1 MGQSYLYN
9 ISWRSSTEMFV
20 GFHIQVREFANY
32 AVVGHSSGRKLCLIV
47 GIFTQSPCSATTII
61 LLRGSRLKQGLEQ
74 IQPPRPQCL
83 RIAIAG
89 NTKSTIVIHYIPDS
103 KEIKPIEP
111 RVRDVVDFWDFIRI
125 RSTVS
130 RTIHCSL

>member
-1 MGQSYLYN
+1 MIRADAGHMMVRKVCL
-9 ISWRSSTEMFV
+9 FV
-20 GFHIQVREFANY
+20 VQFA
-32 AVVGHSSGRKLCLIV
+32 HS
-47 GIFTQSPCSATTII
+47 PYSATSII

-103 KEIKPIEP
+103 NEKKPIEP

-130 RTIHCSL
+130 KNNSLFPLRIL